1 MAERQETDALHARQV
16 SGARRSRHML
26 TRTHGPAYV
35 MYNMYEPQDHEGVHV
50 SVTEAREDF
59 AELVNRAAYK
69 EERVIITRRGRAIA
83 AIVPIDDVAYLER
96 LEDDYDLQEA
106 LRVLNDPDEMANT
119 IPWEQVKNELRS

>member
-1 MAERQETDALHARQV
+1 
-16 SGARRSRHML
+16 
-26 TRTHGPAYV
+26 
-35 MYNMYEPQDHEGVHV
+35 MYNMYEPHDHEGVHV

-106 LRVLNDPDEMANT
+106 LKVLNDPDEMANT
-119 IPWEQVKNELRS
+119 ISWDQVKTELRS

>member
-1 MAERQETDALHARQV
+1 
-16 SGARRSRHML
+16 
-26 TRTHGPAYV
+26 
-35 MYNMYEPQDHEGVHV
+35 MYEPQDHEGVHV